1 MRREEAFQRS
11 ALRVLRGDLLGIRA
25 WLMLFGVFF
34 LLGIFAD
41 EERTPLWQR
50 AASGAIGVGFFAL
63 AAGLSH
69 ARTWARYTSAAL
81 CLLPPLGYVV
91 ECVSQRQILNGLFGV
106 LFSLGF
112 LSFGVYLLLPSTAA
126 RFRRARP
133 EA

>member
-25 WLMLFGVFF
+25 WLMLFGVFA

-41 EERTPLWQR
+41 EGTPPWQR
-50 AASGAIGVGFFAL
+50 VVSGAIGVGLFAL

-69 ARTWARYTSAAL
+69 ARTWARYTAAAV
-81 CLLPPLGYVV
+81 CLLPTLALVV
-91 ECVSQRQILNGLFGV
+91 EAVSQREIRIDPSGLIF
-106 LFSLGF
+106 LGC
-112 LSFGVYLLLPSTAA
+112 GIYLLLPSTAE

-133 EA
+133 QA